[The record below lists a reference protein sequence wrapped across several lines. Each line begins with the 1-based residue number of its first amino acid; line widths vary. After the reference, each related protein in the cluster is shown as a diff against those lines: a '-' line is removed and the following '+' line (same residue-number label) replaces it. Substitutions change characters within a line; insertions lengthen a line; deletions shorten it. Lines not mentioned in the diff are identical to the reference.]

1 MKKITRFSTLL
12 MLTCSLNAMAQ
23 SSTTANEGDALAE
36 IAAVSGLS
44 SPTSIDSWDGLVYE
58 VQILAL
64 RQALPEGDTY
74 LKDLEHVRSYEHDN
88 WTKYT
93 WGRTRL
99 FHEAERLQRE
109 MYRNGFQDAFVVA
122 YNNGKRISS
131 EEAEALRK

>member
-1 MKKITRFSTLL
+1 
-12 MLTCSLNAMAQ
+12 MAQ